1 MALYKKGTYMT
12 KQTHY
17 TILSIWFF
25 AAICLL
31 GLFADVKVIKY
42 YVRHE
47 TINEEWTPELGR
59 KNETEYATLFPGKEV
74 LLELNG
80 GIKRLLGQ
88 REMNGV
94 VRLTND
100 HVTSLKAEKVPQKD
114 LRKEAS
120 NVAVLSDYLYQ
131 RGIPFL
137 FVLPPDKITSSDGK
151 SSIRAEKSVEGE
163 TTAAAIQRAAKETD
177 GVIPAGYVDYANR
190 NIDIFMETLDAR
202 GTAYLD
208 LRKEIEGDGINP
220 YDFFYKTDHH
230 WTSQAG
236 RYAFLKIADWAEK
249 NTDVRLDQRARK
261 EENFS
266 QQTYEK
272 VLSGTWAQRTG
283 TLFAGSDDITVYT
296 PNYETDVENL
306 TFSKRGSLSDA
317 AYNLEYLKEGKPDFI
332 YDAVFDTTDQFVNY
346 SADNDTT
353 VLVICDSF
361 GRVVNPFLILSA
373 RNMWFQSIYR
383 SSEINDALLEK
394 LQPDLVVMMFSPWY
408 NLGKADS
415 FAFSLPGI
423 SQ

>member
-1 MALYKKGTYMT
+1 MT
-12 KQTHY
+12 KRTHY

-31 GLFADVKVIKY
+31 GLIADVKVIKY

-59 KNETEYATLFPGKEV
+59 KNETEYATLFPGKE
-74 LLELNG
+74 LLLQLNG
-80 GIKRLLGQ
+80 GVKRLLGQ

-94 VRLTND
+94 VRLKND
-100 HVTSLKAEKVPQKD
+100 HVTSLKTEKVPQKE

-120 NVAVLSDYLYQ
+120 NVAVLSNYLFQ

-137 FVLPPDKITSSDGK
+137 FVLPPDKITSADGK
-151 SSIRAEKSVEGE
+151 SSIRADKTVEGE
-163 TTAAAIQRAAKETD
+163 STFSAISRAAKEQE
-177 GVIPAGYVDYANR
+177 GVIPPGYVDYANR
-190 NIDIFMETLDAR
+190 NIDIFIQTLDAK
-202 GTAYLD
+202 GTPYLD
-208 LRKEIEGDGINP
+208 LRREMEQDGLDP
-220 YDFFYKTDHH
+220 YDCFYKTDHH

-236 RYAFLKIADWAEK
+236 FYAFSKIADWAEQ
-249 NTDVRLDQRARK
+249 NTEVRLDKRARK
-261 EENFS
+261 EENYS
-266 QQTYEK
+266 LKTYEK

-296 PNYETDVENL
+296 PAYETDVENL

-317 AYNLEYLKEGKPDFI
+317 AYNLDYLKEGKPDFI

-346 SADNDTT
+346 SSENDTT

-383 SSEINDALLEK
+383 SSEINEKLLEK

-415 FAFSLPGI
+415 FAFSLPGV
-423 SQ
+423 SP